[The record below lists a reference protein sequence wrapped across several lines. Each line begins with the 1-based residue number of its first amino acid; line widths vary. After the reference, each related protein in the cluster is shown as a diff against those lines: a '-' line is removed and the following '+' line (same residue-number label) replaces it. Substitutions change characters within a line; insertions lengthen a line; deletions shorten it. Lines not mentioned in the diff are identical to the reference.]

1 MNTNNK
7 ANNQIISS
15 FAKKDPKDALVEI
28 LINILIPIVILSNFS
43 SEERLGIKLSI
54 IIAFALPLTYGLYD
68 YLRTKNKN
76 FFSILGVIS
85 VSLSGGL
92 TLLEVDAI
100 YIALKEASIPLIFAF
115 AIIYTMRGDKSLLH
129 HLMENPIIVNA
140 DSILVSLKKNNQL
153 DKYNNLLRKCTAIFA
168 ASFMLSAILNFF
180 LAIFVLTGEPGT
192 EQFNHQMAKM
202 LALSFPI
209 NAVPPMIINII
220 NLLYLFNK
228 MKVFT
233 GLKLEQIMRS

>member
-15 FAKKDPKDALVEI
+15 FAKKDPKDALIEI

-168 ASFMLSAILNFF
+168 ASFMLSAILNF
-180 LAIFVLTGEPGT
+180 VLTGEPGT

-202 LALSFPI
+202 LALSFPV

>member
-1 MNTNNK
+1 MIGIENWYNLSIKLELSMNTNNK

-15 FAKKDPKDALVEI
+15 FAKKDPKDALIEI

-153 DKYNNLLRKCTAIFA
+153 DKNNNLLRKST
-168 ASFMLSAILNFF
+168 
-180 LAIFVLTGEPGT
+180 
-192 EQFNHQMAKM
+192 
-202 LALSFPI
+202 PI
-209 NAVPPMIINII
+209 IDA
-220 NLLYLFNK
+220 
-228 MKVFT
+228 
-233 GLKLEQIMRS
+233 

>member
-1 MNTNNK
+1 M
-7 ANNQIISS
+7 
-15 FAKKDPKDALVEI
+15 
-28 LINILIPIVILSNFS
+28 
-43 SEERLGIKLSI
+43 GIKLSI

-202 LALSFPI
+202 LAPI
-209 NAVPPMIINII
+209 FCQCCSSYDTII

-233 GLKLEQIMRS
+233 GLKLEQIMRSIIVNVVCTYMF

>member
-15 FAKKDPKDALVEI
+15 FAKKDPKDALIEI

-129 HLMENPIIVNA
+129 HLMENPIIVNGFG
-140 DSILVSLKKNNQL
+140 IG
-153 DKYNNLLRKCTAIFA
+153 I
-168 ASFMLSAILNFF
+168 
-180 LAIFVLTGEPGT
+180 
-192 EQFNHQMAKM
+192 
-202 LALSFPI
+202 
-209 NAVPPMIINII
+209 IINT
-220 NLLYLFNK
+220 NK
-228 MKVFT
+228 YYYYYYF
-233 GLKLEQIMRS
+233 Q